1 MATVSPKPAKA
12 DPAWIRAPHALR
24 PMVGANCHGFV
35 DRSAIRVGVWRFVE
49 GGEHGGA
56 IRDGGST
63 SLLSFRSRNGGE
75 TLRAAI
81 IHYMATSAQ
90 LQ

>member
-1 MATVSPKPAKA
+1 MATVSPMHAKA
-12 DPAWIRAPHALR
+12 DPAWIRPADTVSPI
-24 PMVGANCHGFV
+24 VGANCRGFV
-35 DRSAIRVGVWRFVE
+35 NRSAIGIVVWRFVE
-49 GGEHGGA
+49 GGEHGGT

-63 SLLSFRSRNGGE
+63 SLPSFRSCNDGE

-81 IHYMATSAQ
+81 IHYMATSAR

>member
-1 MATVSPKPAKA
+1 MAMVSPIPAKA
-12 DPAWIRAPHALR
+12 DPSWIRAPDASGL
-24 PMVGANCHGFV
+24 MVGANCRGFV
-35 DRSAIRVGVWRFVE
+35 NRSAIGVGVWRFVE

-56 IRDGGST
+56 IRDGDST
-63 SLLSFRSRNGGE
+63 SLPSFRSRNSGE

-81 IHYMATSAQ
+81 IHYMAISAR